1 MCCENH
7 SHPTRFGCTRGEIVE
22 AAGTAG
28 RKRTNSRTNSKMCGS
43 RTREHRSRQHLDD
56 AQLLK
61 TVSSPDR
68 RLRLF
73 GASTAIH
80 WGSLSST
87 RFVEA
92 LWRRR
97 ASLPAARP
105 HRSVAVNGSLVIRR
119 SNDWPARECRSV
131 SATAIRLPYL
141 RLHQIPAADGWIM
154 IRSALPTDDI
164 LALSKNSI
172 PFVSLERS
180 RALPV
185 YEPATCAY
193 QKHCTDCIH

>member
-56 AQLLK
+56 ARLLK

-87 RFVEA
+87 RFVKA

-131 SATAIRLPYL
+131 SGNGHTIAVPAPSPDSCRRRLDHDSK
-141 RLHQIPAADGWIM
+141 RAADG
-154 IRSALPTDDI
+154 RHSRLVQEQHPVCQSRT
-164 LALSKNSI
+164 
-172 PFVSLERS
+172 VSRVASL
-180 RALPV
+180 
-185 YEPATCAY
+185 
-193 QKHCTDCIH
+193 